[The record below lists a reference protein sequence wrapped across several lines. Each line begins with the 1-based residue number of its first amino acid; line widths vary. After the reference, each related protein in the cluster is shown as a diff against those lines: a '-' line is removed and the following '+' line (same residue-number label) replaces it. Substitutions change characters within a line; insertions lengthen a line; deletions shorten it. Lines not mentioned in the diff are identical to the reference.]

1 MVSMRAGKVEMV
13 AYVVWSS
20 LFAAPPLLAL
30 SLIFEGWPAITAGLR
45 DADIGTWCAVL
56 WQTMGNS
63 LFGYAVWGWL
73 LARYPAATVTPMA
86 LLVPVFGMA
95 ASSFWLGETMPG
107 WKWLA
112 MILVMAGLAL
122 NLWRRPA

>member
-1 MVSMRAGKVEMV
+1 M
-13 AYVVWSS
+13 
-20 LFAAPPLLAL
+20 L
-30 SLIFEGWPAITAGLR
+30 SLIFEGWPAIAAGLR
-45 DADIGTWCAVL
+45 DADVGTWCAVA
-56 WQTMGNS
+56 WQTLGNS

-95 ASSFWLGETMPG
+95 ASSFWLGETMPA
-107 WKWLA
+107 WKLWA
-112 MILVMAGLAL
+112 MLLVMGGLTL